1 MKNLSLPFRILV
13 LSILSNIFSIG
24 FTQNINHHKDLYD
37 NNCDPSWINIA
48 GLNENILTF
57 HISIP
62 SSSGWDPIWLQYD
75 NGINDTALGFSEE
88 FIFASKWSSDQL
100 QGFED
105 TYITKVKFFPTEE
118 GSIFTLNIWN
128 GDDGNNL
135 IFSQN
140 VESVIL
146 NEWNEIELLNPVE
159 IIPDDGIWIGFHVQ
173 SSANAA
179 GAAEFS
185 GSPNSNLF
193 KIDGSE
199 WQHLS
204 DLNLDFSWNLG
215 VYVEDE
221 ESNDSIYEFLGYN
234 MYRDGLILNDELI
247 TQAYYSDTL
256 YEAGNYYYYSTAV
269 YDVCGEIDPG
279 NIIYFDWGGFIGTQK
294 LENHF
299 KISPNPANDHIRIES
314 NQKIQTIRVLNSMG
328 HEIKHFNQINQSQ
341 HIINTLNLESGV
353 YFIEI
358 QTDQGIQKS
367 KIIIQH

>member
-1 MKNLSLPFRILV
+1 MKSLSFFFRILV
-13 LSILSNIFSIG
+13 LTILLLLYSCG
-24 FTQNINHHKDLYD
+24 FAQNINQQKELVD

-48 GLNENILTF
+48 GLIENIVTF

-62 SSSGWDPIWLQYD
+62 SSSGWDPLWLQYD
-75 NGINDTALGFSEE
+75 YGINDTALGFSEE
-88 FIFASKWSSDQL
+88 FTFASKWSSDQL

-105 TYITKVKFFPTEE
+105 KYITRVKFFPTEE

-128 GDDGNNL
+128 GEDGNNL

-140 VESVIL
+140 IESVII

-159 IIPDDGIWIGFHVQ
+159 IIPDDGIWIGFEVQ
-173 SSANAA
+173 STANAA
-179 GAAEFS
+179 GAGLFS

-193 KIDGSE
+193 KINDSE
-199 WQHLS
+199 WQQLS

-221 ESNDSIYEFLGYN
+221 EINDSIYEFLGYN
-234 MYRDGLILNDELI
+234 MYKDGLLLNNELI
-247 TQAYYSDTL
+247 TQSYYPDTL
-256 YEAGNYYYYSTAV
+256 YDAGNYYYYSTAI

-279 NIIYFDWGGFIGTQK
+279 NIIYIDWGGYVGTQK
-294 LENHF
+294 IENHF
-299 KISPNPANDHIRIES
+299 KISPNPANGHIKIES
-314 NQKIQTIRVLNSMG
+314 NLRIQTIRVLNSIGQEM
-328 HEIKHFNQINQSQ
+328 KLFNQVNLKQY
-341 HIINTLNLESGV
+341 IINTLNLDSGV

-358 QTDQGIQKS
+358 QTNQGIQKS